1 MKDIG
6 IEKKSLSSIAFKKII
21 ELIESD
27 VLKVGEKLDAEQ
39 KLANKLNISRPI
51 LREALQ
57 KLEIEGYI
65 MRKHGVG
72 TFVISKTPML
82 STGLERLDSMTDLV
96 KVQNYSVGT
105 IGTTEISKCT
115 DDSIRELLGL
125 DKTDNLMFF
134 ERIRTAD
141 KKPFAL
147 DYIYI
152 PEKYVCEDFHSTY
165 ADASILNYFS
175 TVQGTPI
182 FSSQC
187 NIFAENASASIA
199 DKLAILENEALQVL
213 EQTFYTNMNE
223 PVFYGKSLIVNNIMK
238 FHLVRRR

>member
-1 MKDIG
+1 MDNIG

-21 ELIESD
+21 ELIEND
-27 VLKVGEKLDAEQ
+27 VLKIGDKLDAEQ

-57 KLEIEGYI
+57 KLELEGYI
-65 MRKHGVG
+65 LRKHGVG

-82 STGLERLDSMTDLV
+82 STGLEKLDSMTDLV
-96 KVQNYSVGT
+96 KAQNYSVGT
-105 IGTTEISKCT
+105 IGTTKLSQCT
-115 DDSIRELLGL
+115 DESIREILCLDESENLLV
-125 DKTDNLMFF
+125 F

-152 PEKYVCEDFHSTY
+152 PEKYVSEDFQFKY
-165 ADASILNYFS
+165 AEVSILDYFS
-175 TVQGTPI
+175 NVQNTPI

-187 NIFAENASASIA
+187 NIFAENASASTA

-223 PVFYGKSLIVNNIMK
+223 PVFYGKSLVVNNIMK